1 MKPHLVCVGGEDHAL
16 RVPFLLAMRDRGFRV
31 SAVSTSDGKAFDGA
45 GIAHSRY
52 AFDRFASS
60 GGEYAAVRALRRT
73 IAELR
78 PDVVQCFD
86 TKPNL
91 LTPMAVRGAV
101 PVVRTINGLGWVFS
115 STRPRALALRPVYCG
130 LQWHASRWTATTVFQ
145 NRDDK
150 AFFERR
156 RLLRRSE
163 SVLIRSSGIDTGG
176 FLRAQAQ
183 ASPDAMRAELD
194 LGSAEVVI
202 FVGRLTRQK
211 GIPTL
216 LEAAPRIL
224 RHRPNARFLL
234 VGSLESEGP
243 FAVER
248 AAIERH
254 APYVTALGPRKDV
267 PALLSMADV
276 FVLPT
281 EYREG
286 IPRVLLEAGLAGLPI
301 VATRM
306 PGCNDVVEDGR
317 NGYLVPPRDSQALA
331 DRIIGLLADPARAK
345 AMGATSVTMV
355 RQNFDLAH
363 VVDQYG
369 DVYQRALKGNGRT
382 AGGHRAPL
390 RNAGREAAVGMGG
403 AGK

>member
-31 SAVSTSDGKAFDGA
+31 SAVSTSDGKAFDNA

-52 AFDRFASS
+52 AFDRFASR
-60 GGEYAAVRALRRT
+60 GGEYAAVGALRRAV
-73 IAELR
+73 AELR
-78 PDVVQCFD
+78 PDVVQSFD

-91 LTPMAVRGAV
+91 LTPMAMRGAV

-115 STRPRALALRPVYCG
+115 STRPRALALRPIYCG

-163 SVLIRSSGIDTGG
+163 SVLIRSSGIDVEG
-176 FLRAQAQ
+176 FLESQARV
-183 ASPDAMRAELD
+183 SPDSLRAELG
-194 LGSAEVVI
+194 LGSAEIVI
-202 FVGRLTRQK
+202 FVGRLTQQK

-216 LEAAPRIL
+216 LEAAPHIL
-224 RHRPNARFLL
+224 KHRPNARFLL
-234 VGSLESEGP
+234 VGSLETEGP

-248 AAIERH
+248 ATIERH
-254 APYVTALGPRKDV
+254 APYVTALGARKDV
-267 PALLSMADV
+267 PALLSIANV

-317 NGYLVPPRDSQALA
+317 NGYLVPPRDPQALA
-331 DRIIGLLADPARAK
+331 DRIVGLLDDPARARS
-345 AMGATSVTMV
+345 MGAPSAAMV
-355 RQNFDLAH
+355 RENFDLAH

-369 DVYQRALKGNGRT
+369 DVYQRALKGSERST
-382 AGGHRAPL
+382 GGYRAPL
-390 RNAGREAAVGMGG
+390 RGAGHETAVEMGG